1 MHILEAIMPPLVFTL
16 PKHPFDYQY
25 LSHRLRHYR
34 SPRAKIG
41 LMMKN
46 KEIIRIKKGLYI
58 LPEKY
63 GVTLDKILL
72 SNLIYGP
79 SYVSF
84 EYALSYWGL
93 IPEKVEEVT
102 AVTNKR
108 KKRFETPVG
117 VFSYRFLN
125 KRIFPVGRV
134 LIKDDAGS
142 SMIASKEK
150 ALCDRLA
157 TIKEI
162 KTEKDAV
169 AYLETDL
176 RIDWEEIKDLDVVQL
191 KSIMAH
197 YNSKSVTVFVSWY
210 IEHYI

>member
-1 MHILEAIMPPLVFTL
+1 LKPLVFTF

-25 LSHRLRHYR
+25 LSHRLRQYR
-34 SPRAKIG
+34 SPRTKIG
-41 LMMKN
+41 LMLK
-46 KEIIRIKKGLYI
+46 KGEIVRIKKGLYI
-58 LPEKY
+58 LPEEY
-63 GVTLDKILL
+63 GGKLDNILL

-93 IPEKVEEVT
+93 IPEKIEVVT

-108 KKRFETPVG
+108 KKRFQTPIG

-125 KRIFPVGRV
+125 NRIFPVGRV

-142 SMIASKEK
+142 SIIASKEK
-150 ALCDRLA
+150 SLCDKLA
-157 TIKEI
+157 TVKEI
-162 KTEKDAV
+162 KNEEDAV
-169 AYLETDL
+169 EYLNTDL
-176 RIDWEEIKDLDVVQL
+176 RVDWEEIKDLDVVEL

-197 YNSKSVTVFVSWY
+197 YRSKPVSVFVGWY
-210 IEHYI
+210 LTHYA